1 MDDRWFACLLISL
14 FHDWNLEFDSE
25 WSSCSAVQA
34 VEEVSR
40 VQKNSDPEAS
50 EARSLL
56 QTKQFDISI
65 MQLPSALPLL
75 PLYLGPGHG
84 KSSHSGRWGCM
95 QCCSQLQIQIL
106 RYWYC
111 DTDTG
116 LDSWTFCYSLIV
128 ADCWLALPTAFL
140 PSVAGWKWKWR
151 PQATSASTKSLA
163 AEAMLL
169 PATAFT
175 DRCQMT
181 VRQSQTGQDW

>member
-1 MDDRWFACLLISL
+1 MIIQ
-14 FHDWNLEFDSE
+14 NSE
-25 WSSCSAVQA
+25 WSSCSALQA

-116 LDSWTFCYSLIV
+116 LDSWTFGYSLIV

-140 PSVAGWKWKWR
+140 PSVTGWEWKWR

-169 PATAFT
+169 PNQTI
-175 DRCQMT
+175 
-181 VRQSQTGQDW
+181 RQYKVYNIINKNQIIKCFNYIYYYYFIFI